1 MARRW
6 ILVVVAMLV
15 GSISKGSGAEQA
27 SGELLYRRYC
37 ASCHGIDGRGDG
49 PVAPAL
55 VTPPAD
61 LTRLDA
67 GVPELMRQIDGRAM
81 AHAHGSAQM
90 PVWGRVF
97 EEAHVGDPHPQ
108 RTTLQEV
115 EILADYVHRLQKRAD
130 TSR

>member
-1 MARRW
+1 MVLRR

-15 GSISKGSGAEQA
+15 GSVSTGALAGQP

-55 VTPPAD
+55 VSPPAD
-61 LTRLDA
+61 LTRVDT

-81 AHAHGSAQM
+81 ARAHGTAQM

-97 EEAHVGDPHPQ
+97 EETRVGDPHPR
-108 RTTLQEV
+108 RTALQEV
-115 EILADYVHRLQKRAD
+115 EILADYVHRLQKRTD